1 MAVTVSLVAAVA
13 GTGLGL
19 VRATAEAERANQE
32 AETARQVSDFLVGLF
47 EASDPFA
54 ESQGDFTVRELLE
67 RGTDEIE
74 RGLADEPRL
83 QARLLATIGQVHT
96 QLGLYEAARTLLDD
110 ALATQQSTLDS
121 SDPQILRTQIRRA
134 WLATQTGEYEHA
146 LDNKNR
152 LFVSNK
158 LRNQIDTDEH
168 GSSFYLIMGTNG
180 VLCLYPEKYFQQ
192 IALAGAPRMAAPDE
206 AVAFERLA
214 FALASKVELDRQG
227 RLLLSEK
234 IRKRARLGSALT
246 LVGVRD
252 HIELWNTDNWEK
264 YLSDNFPQYQQ
275 QMAVARQAVLQK
287 ESRQLDV

>member
-1 MAVTVSLVAAVA
+1 MLM
-13 GTGLGL
+13 L
-19 VRATAEAERANQE
+19 
-32 AETARQVSDFLVGLF
+32 
-47 EASDPFA
+47 
-54 ESQGDFTVRELLE
+54 
-67 RGTDEIE
+67 
-74 RGLADEPRL
+74 
-83 QARLLATIGQVHT
+83 
-96 QLGLYEAARTLLDD
+96 
-110 ALATQQSTLDS
+110 
-121 SDPQILRTQIRRA
+121 
-134 WLATQTGEYEHA
+134 TGEYEHA

-152 LFVSNK
+152 LFVTNK

-206 AVAFERLA
+206 AVAFERLG

-234 IRKRARLGSALT
+234 VRKRARLGSALT